1 MRDIQNAM
9 NAALS
14 NINWLYSEIASVPL
28 VHSIITNDVM
38 RYMIG
43 IADAIGDG
51 SPPLWFDLTKVIDVL
66 S

>member
-1 MRDIQNAM
+1 M
-9 NAALS
+9 
-14 NINWLYSEIASVPL
+14 PL
-28 VHSIITNDVM
+28 VHSIVTNDVM

-51 SPPLWFDLTKVIDVL
+51 SPPLGFDLTNVIDVL